1 MFLLMS
7 LLLGTLV
14 QAEESNGKRS
24 PLRVN
29 LNVGGMTVQG
39 NLTQYQVNG
48 GGLISYDGK
57 VYGTD
62 TVINGYRM
70 WAQFP
75 GSDELTK
82 IGDDLNIAEIPYYYV
97 RPKMYVQGFA
107 NYSTSQLH
115 QIDDRYLAGVSIGYT
130 PVRQK
135 MKLFRASLGGFW
147 EQTTFPSETF
157 NQAVEHEN
165 GVRAIP
171 RLGVIS
177 NGWYRVPNNK
187 SLSLNYLAWFYVN
200 PLNLDDYRY
209 RINTQF
215 NVNLTPVVQL
225 RLSTTYQHNSVVM
238 EGVSEFDLRSNVG
251 LGFSFPPKKKS
262 KGAN

>member
-1 MFLLMS
+1 MLLLMS
-7 LLLGTLV
+7 LLLGATV
-14 QAEESNGKRS
+14 QAESTGQQS

-135 MKLFRASLGGFW
+135 LKLFRASLGGFW

-157 NQAVEHEN
+157 NQDVQHDN
-165 GVRAIP
+165 GVRAVP

-177 NGWYRVPNNK
+177 NGWYRVPNNRN
-187 SLSLNYLAWFYVN
+187 LSLNYLAWFYVN
-200 PLNLDDYRY
+200 PLNLNDYRY

-238 EGVSEFDLRSNVG
+238 EDVSEFDLRSNVG
-251 LGFSFPPKKKS
+251 LGFSFPLKKKNA
-262 KGAN
+262 GTN

>member
-1 MFLLMS
+1 MLLLMS
-7 LLLGTLV
+7 LLLGATV
-14 QAEESNGKRS
+14 QAESTGQQS

-135 MKLFRASLGGFW
+135 LKLFRASLGGFW

-157 NQAVEHEN
+157 NQDVQHDN
-165 GVRAIP
+165 GVRAVP

-187 SLSLNYLAWFYVN
+187 NLSLNYLAWFYVN
-200 PLNLDDYRY
+200 PLNLNDYRY

-238 EGVSEFDLRSNVG
+238 EDVSEFDLRSNVG
-251 LGFSFPPKKKS
+251 LGFSFPLKKKNA
-262 KGAN
+262 GTN

>member
-1 MFLLMS
+1 MS
-7 LLLGTLV
+7 LLFSLLFAITV
-14 QAEESNGKRS
+14 SAEKS

-48 GGLISYDGK
+48 GGLITYDGK
-57 VYGTD
+57 VYGSD

-70 WAQFP
+70 WTKFP

-97 RPKMYVQGFA
+97 RPRVYIQGFA

-115 QIDDRYLAGVSIGYT
+115 QIDDRYLGGVSIGYT
-130 PVRQK
+130 PIRQK
-135 MKLFRASLGGFW
+135 MKLFRASVGGFW
-147 EQTTFPSETF
+147 EQTTFPSNTF
-157 NQAVEHEN
+157 NQDVEHQN
-165 GVRAIP
+165 GVRSIP
-171 RLGVIS
+171 RVGVIS

-187 SLSLNYLAWFYVN
+187 KLSFNYLGWFYVN
-200 PLNLDDYRY
+200 PLNLEDYRY
-209 RINTQF
+209 RINSQF
-215 NVNLTPVVQL
+215 NVNLTPLIQL
-225 RLSTTYQHNSVVM
+225 RLGTTYQHNSVVM

-251 LGFSFPPKKKS
+251 LGLSFPPRKKK
-262 KGAN
+262 